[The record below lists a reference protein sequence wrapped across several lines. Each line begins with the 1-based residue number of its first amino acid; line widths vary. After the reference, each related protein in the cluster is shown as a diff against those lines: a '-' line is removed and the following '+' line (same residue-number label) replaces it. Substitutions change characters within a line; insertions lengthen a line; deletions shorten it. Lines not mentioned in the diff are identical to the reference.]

1 MNSVLIVA
9 AGSGK
14 RMGADIPKQFLLLCG
29 RPILSHTIQAFE
41 SSPDIDEIIIVTNA
55 DNVDYVK
62 NEIAA
67 PFKKV
72 KNVVRGGSER
82 QYSVYNGLREISK
95 SCEIVL
101 IHDGVR
107 PFVTVKDINNIIE
120 HTKIYG
126 CCVLAV
132 PVKDTIKVCNKD
144 GFIES
149 TPDRAFLW
157 QAQTPQAFK
166 YDIILKAHNLAENYG
181 FLGTDDSMLTERLGY
196 KTKVVEGSY
205 ENIKITTPEDME
217 IGEKILTKHQKER

>member
-14 RMGADIPKQFLLLCG
+14 RMGANIPKQFLPLCG
-29 RPILSHTIQAFE
+29 RPVLAYTIETFE
-41 SSPDIDEIIIVTNA
+41 RSPDIDEIIIVTNA

-72 KNVVRGGSER
+72 KKVVQGGSER
-82 QYSVYNGLREISK
+82 QYSVFNGLKEISRD
-95 SCEIVL
+95 CGIVL

-107 PFVTVKDINNIIE
+107 PFVTSESIKNIIKE
-120 HTKIYG
+120 TEIYG

-132 PVKDTIKVCNKD
+132 PVKDTIKICDKD

-149 TPDRAFLW
+149 TPDRAALW

-166 YDIILKAHNLAENYG
+166 YDIILRAHQTAEQDG

-196 KTKVVEGSY
+196 KTKVVLGSY

-217 IGEKILTKHQKER
+217 IGEKTIRKRGI

>member
-1 MNSVLIVA
+1 MNAVLIA
-9 AGSGK
+9 ASGSGK
-14 RMGADIPKQFLLLCG
+14 RMGANIPKQFLPLCG
-29 RPILSHTIQAFE
+29 RTILAHTIEAFE
-41 SSPDIDEIIIVTNA
+41 RSPDIDEIIIVTNA
-55 DNVDYVK
+55 DNVAYVK

-72 KNVVRGGSER
+72 KKVVQGGSER
-82 QYSVYNGLREISK
+82 QYSVYNGLREISNG
-95 SCEIVL
+95 CDIVL

-107 PFVTVKDINNIIE
+107 PFVTSESIKNIIKE
-120 HTKIYG
+120 TEIYG

-132 PVKDTIKVCNKD
+132 PVKDTIKICDKD

-149 TPDRAFLW
+149 TPDRAALW

-166 YDIILKAHNLAENYG
+166 YDIILRAHQTAEQDG

-196 KTKVVEGSY
+196 KTKVVLGSY

-217 IGEKILTKHQKER
+217 IGEKTIRKRGI